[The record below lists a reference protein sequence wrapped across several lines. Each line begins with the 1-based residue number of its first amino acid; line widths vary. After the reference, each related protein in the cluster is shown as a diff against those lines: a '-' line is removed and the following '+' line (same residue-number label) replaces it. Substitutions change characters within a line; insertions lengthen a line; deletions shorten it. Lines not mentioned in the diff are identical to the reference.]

1 MCRSEQVFSP
11 PRCVPGSTSC
21 LPRHTTT
28 ATSDVVPVCAVR
40 VAKHAGPCHKSYLSL
55 NTRFGVVLAERERC
69 VGRGLSLLPPL
80 LHFLSST
87 PSHSLAGWPAGRLI
101 NNIKKSYPAAA
112 PALKKSLR
120 GGGRWLGWIG
130 CRGGRAGYAGSC
142 RTNYAR
148 AEIWRCL
155 RQVTRFRFHNGVCAC
170 LCLVTPQRTGASSSH
185 VCRAM
190 MEGRESVWGWVVM
203 VGGRGL
209 LRIACR
215 KRRKEYKV

>member
-69 VGRGLSLLPPL
+69 VCREGAVTLTPL

-130 CRGGRAGYAGSC
+130 CRGVGQAVPEAAGLIMRAQKSGGAYVKSLGSDS
-142 RTNYAR
+142 T
-148 AEIWRCL
+148 
-155 RQVTRFRFHNGVCAC
+155 TVCA
-170 LCLVTPQRTGASSSH
+170 H
-185 VCRAM
+185 
-190 MEGRESVWGWVVM
+190 
-203 VGGRGL
+203 
-209 LRIACR
+209 AC
-215 KRRKEYKV
+215 V

>member
-1 MCRSEQVFSP
+1 M
-11 PRCVPGSTSC
+11 
-21 LPRHTTT
+21 
-28 ATSDVVPVCAVR
+28 
-40 VAKHAGPCHKSYLSL
+40 
-55 NTRFGVVLAERERC
+55 C
-69 VGRGLSLLPPL
+69 VGRGLSLLPPC
-80 LHFLSST
+80 ST
-87 PSHSLAGWPAGRLI
+87 FSLARLATHSLAGWPAGRLI

-130 CRGGRAGYAGSC
+130 CRGGRAGCAGSC

-190 MEGRESVWGWVVM
+190 MEERKESVGL
-203 VGGRGL
+203 VGGGDGGWEGFTADSL
-209 LRIACR
+209 QEE
-215 KRRKEYKV
+215 KKGV